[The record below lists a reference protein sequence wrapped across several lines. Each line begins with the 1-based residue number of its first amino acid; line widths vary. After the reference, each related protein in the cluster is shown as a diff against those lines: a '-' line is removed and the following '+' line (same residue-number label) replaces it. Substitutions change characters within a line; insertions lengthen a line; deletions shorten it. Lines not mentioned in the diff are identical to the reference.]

1 MFALFLQGFVLGLP
15 AAAQPGPFQ
24 AYLLAQTMK
33 NGWRRTLPAAF
44 APLLSD
50 GPIILLVVLLLTQ
63 LPPALLRLLQIAGA
77 LFLLYLGWRAIQAFR
92 YAGVAAATSA
102 AASRQSM
109 LEAALMNLLNP
120 NPYIYWAT
128 VTGPILVTAWRAS
141 PAHALAFLLGF
152 YGTLIGGLLAVVLLF
167 GGARQLGP
175 RITRTLTLV
184 SAFALVAFGLYQLTL
199 GLGLLEV

>member
-1 MFALFLQGFVLGLP
+1 
-15 AAAQPGPFQ
+15 
-24 AYLLAQTMK
+24 
-33 NGWRRTLPAAF
+33 
-44 APLLSD
+44 
-50 GPIILLVVLLLTQ
+50 
-63 LPPALLRLLQIAGA
+63 
-77 LFLLYLGWRAIQAFR
+77 
-92 YAGVAAATSA
+92 
-102 AASRQSM
+102 M

-141 PAHALAFLLGF
+141 PTHALAFLLGF